1 MKVENWNPNVMDETF
16 ENVAIERLVEA
27 AGVVRDSAKQK
38 CPVGTISRPIYK
50 TGRYAGQ
57 KWTARDAGQLK
68 KSIRVVQKKS
78 KSGKPLTK
86 KKNVRVYSGNF
97 LAFYA
102 KIVEF
107 NQRAYL
113 RPALNSS
120 IPEIKNILGVR

>member
-86 KKNVRVYSGNF
+86 KKNVRVYSGNY
-97 LAFYA
+97 LAYYA

-107 NQRAYL
+107 NQRAFM
-113 RPALNSS
+113 RPALNGS
-120 IPEIKNILGVR
+120 ISEIKSIIGTR